1 MAMPTMGPEKEV
13 TVTSWALSWGSRGSK
28 SVRRQRRKLSSRTA
42 GLELISIRLCWVHAS
57 RPTRATRTFKGW
69 KNVSSKRAA
78 SSVRFSS
85 CWKSGYF
92 LTSELSATIT
102 NSTIFVSVTTSR
114 LSL

>member
-13 TVTSWALSWGSRGSK
+13 TLQDRGERSESKDIIVRASREMKGWTLSRDRIASGHGSRVWDPYVTSWALSWGSRGSK

-69 KNVSSKRAA
+69 KN
-78 SSVRFSS
+78 
-85 CWKSGYF
+85 
-92 LTSELSATIT
+92 
-102 NSTIFVSVTTSR
+102 
-114 LSL
+114 